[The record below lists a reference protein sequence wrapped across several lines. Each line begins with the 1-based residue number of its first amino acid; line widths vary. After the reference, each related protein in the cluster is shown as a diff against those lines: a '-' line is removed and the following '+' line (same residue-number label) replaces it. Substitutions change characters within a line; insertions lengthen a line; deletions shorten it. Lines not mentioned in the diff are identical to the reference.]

1 MFEIFTAG
9 LLWGGVGIFVNKLL
23 SLGADENLISILR
36 MSSAFLIMFMAGCF
50 KFGKNILIRDKKIL
64 FTCILF
70 GIICHGL
77 FNICYSNSIKLN
89 GMGIA
94 CVLMYSAPVFTA
106 LGSLIIFHEKFS
118 GLKIISLIINI
129 SGCILTAAG
138 GNILNLNSSV
148 NIRGLIYGLGSGFCY
163 GMAEVIGRI
172 AGEKINILLVSLY
185 SYFAGMIF
193 LLIFTRPEFKINSEI
208 LLTGFLY
215 GLIPTCLAYL
225 FYYSGLKK
233 IKNTSQVPVIA
244 SVEPVTALIL
254 GYALYYENIGAVNIF
269 GVILVFISILLAI
282 K

>member
-36 MSSAFLIMFMAGCF
+36 MSSAFLIMFMAGSF
-50 KFGKNILIRDKKIL
+50 KFGRNILIRDKKIL
-64 FTCILF
+64 FTCMLF

-77 FNICYSNSIKLN
+77 FNICYSSSIKLN
-89 GMGIA
+89 GMGTA

-118 GLKIISLIINI
+118 GLKILSLIINI
-129 SGCILTAAG
+129 SGCILTAVG
-138 GNILNLNSSV
+138 GNILNFSM
-148 NIRGLIYGLGSGFCY
+148 NITGLLYGLGSGFCY
-163 GMAEVIGRI
+163 GMAAVIGRI
-172 AGEKINILLVSLY
+172 AGEKTNILLVSLY
-185 SYFAGMIF
+185 SYLAGMIF

-225 FYYSGLKK
+225 FYYRGLKK

-244 SVEPVTALIL
+244 SIEPVTALIL